1 MNKHFINE
9 EENIEVSDPSRKN
22 IIKVCRGTI
31 CHVKDSA
38 NILKTLE
45 SELNKRS
52 GETNEDKNFE
62 IEIVSCINAC
72 SISPVISI
80 NDDFYGRITINEIP
94 KILNKYRKEEIVNYS
109 IEQNVSV

>member
-9 EENIEVSDPSRKN
+9 EENIEVSDLSRKN

-45 SELNKRS
+45 NELEIKA
-52 GETNEDKNFE
+52 GETTKDKNFE
-62 IEIVSCINAC
+62 IEIVTCINAC

-80 NDDFYGRITINEIP
+80 NDDYYGRVTIKEIP
-94 KILNKYRKEEIVNYS
+94 KILDRYKKEEMVNYS